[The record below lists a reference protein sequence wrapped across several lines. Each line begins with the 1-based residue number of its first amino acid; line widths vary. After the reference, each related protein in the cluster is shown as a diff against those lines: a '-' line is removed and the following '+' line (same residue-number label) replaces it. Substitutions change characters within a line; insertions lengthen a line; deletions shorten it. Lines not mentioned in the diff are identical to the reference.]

1 LSARLGDLV
10 LTDKEVSGIVIKDV
24 GSVPIPKPK
33 WVAVGKACTPRKIV
47 MYAKDIGENR
57 FVVRFESGRLETCD
71 QTINFCL
78 LTSANGKWKLD
89 INRIR
94 LNKYL

>member
-10 LTDKEVSGIVIKDV
+10 LTNKEVSGIVIKDI

-47 MYAKDIGENR
+47 IGALER
-57 FVVRFESGRLETCD
+57 ARHVRKGRSSCTPRK
-71 QTINFCL
+71 IVM
-78 LTSANGKWKLD
+78 
-89 INRIR
+89 
-94 LNKYL
+94 